1 MDVLHEQEKS
11 ANTNCG
17 GNDNAATAKCKIE
30 KQEDNVTLPIETKD
44 VIQRYIKRWTTEE
57 DLTEG
62 LALQRKTQSLADFTR
77 GDNLISIYNQIDYIP
92 CTSPDFSVYIYIML
106 YFI

>member
-11 ANTNCG
+11 ANSNSCG
-17 GNDNAATAKCKIE
+17 GNDSAATLKCKIE
-30 KQEDNVTLPIETKD
+30 KQEDDVTLPTEPTKS
-44 VIQRYIKRWTTEE
+44 IIKRWTTEE

-77 GDNLISIYNQIDYIP
+77 GD
-92 CTSPDFSVYIYIML
+92 FRL
-106 YFI
+106 YLVK

>member
-11 ANTNCG
+11 ANSSCG
-17 GNDNAATAKCKIE
+17 GNDAATLKCKIE
-30 KQEDNVTLPIETKD
+30 KQEDDITLPMEPTKS
-44 VIQRYIKRWTTEE
+44 IIKRWTTEE

-77 GDNLISIYNQIDYIP
+77 GD
-92 CTSPDFSVYIYIML
+92 FRL
-106 YFI
+106 YMVK

>member
-1 MDVLHEQEKS
+1 MQLINISCIFLCSHLLDVLHEQEKS

-17 GNDNAATAKCKIE
+17 GNDNSATLKCKCKME
-30 KQEDNVTLPIETKD
+30 KQEDDMTLSMESTKG
-44 VIQRYIKRWTTEE
+44 IKRWTTEE

-77 GDNLISIYNQIDYIP
+77 GNNFCLNNIIE
-92 CTSPDFSVYIYIML
+92 
-106 YFI
+106 